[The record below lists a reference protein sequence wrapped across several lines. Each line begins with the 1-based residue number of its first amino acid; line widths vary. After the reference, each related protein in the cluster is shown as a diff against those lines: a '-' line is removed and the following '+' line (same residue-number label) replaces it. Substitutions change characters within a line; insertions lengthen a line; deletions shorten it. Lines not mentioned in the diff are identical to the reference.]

1 MTESMKKPKPFTK
14 RKSTRVVAV
23 AAAAAVAV
31 IAGAYYLRGKIE
43 SPGATRA
50 VQLTSH
56 VVTRG
61 DLVISVTESGDIK
74 ALNSTDIM
82 SKVEGRTSLISI
94 VPEGTIITED
104 DVENGKIIAELDSS
118 SIRESL
124 AQQEVTFSNA
134 EADLEDA
141 KESLA
146 IQIKQNESDIQAGEL
161 NMRFALM
168 DFKKYLGEELAD
180 TVVADYNETAAQID
194 APALLAD
201 ERLNGEAL
209 QRLKELKNNIS
220 LTESDLN
227 RAKKTLEG
235 TERLF
240 EKQYVAEMELIA
252 DKLDVQSLE
261 AKLENSKI
269 ALELFKLYEF
279 PKQSQQL
286 LSNYHEAMR
295 ELDRIEARAR
305 SRLAQEQAK
314 LRNKKATYD
323 LQKERL
329 DKYKAQFV
337 ACTIKAPVPG
347 QVVYGS
353 SLLDARQRSR
363 ELIEVGAE
371 IRERQRIISIPDTT
385 KMKVDLKVH
394 ETWIGRI
401 EPGQP
406 AKIVVSAFPD
416 RTFTGEVLRKAPL
429 ADPENFWNPDLKV
442 YSTEVLIDG
451 TYPFIKSGMSA
462 RVEIIIDHLKDVLTV
477 PIQSVIT
484 DAGRKYCYVLNSAV
498 PVRRQI
504 ELGAFNADFVE
515 VKSGLTE
522 GDRVLLNPP
531 RIQGP
536 PAGQTGSAKPL
547 QNQTPSTQ
555 GEEQPQASIEEQPQ
569 ASIEEQPQAGT
580 EEQKGPQRGQT
591 PFTFELTDERIDQVM
606 QGMKQFDPE
615 KYERFNK
622 LRQEDP
628 EKFKEELRKEMQ
640 QFMQRMRNQQGSD
653 GGQSGGQGGGR
664 GGFKR
669 SRGGTQ
675 QGD

>member
-1 MTESMKKPKPFTK
+1 MKKSKPSGK
-14 RKSTRVVAV
+14 RKLTRILAV
-23 AAAAAVAV
+23 TAAAAVVV
-31 IAGAYYLRGKIE
+31 IAGAYYVRGRID
-43 SPGATRA
+43 SPGASRA

-56 VVTRG
+56 VVKKG
-61 DLVISVTESGDIK
+61 DLVVSVTESGDIK
-74 ALNSTDIM
+74 AIDSTDIF
-82 SKVEGRTSLISI
+82 SKVEGRTSLLSI
-94 VPEGTIITED
+94 VPEGSIITED
-104 DVENGKIIAELDSS
+104 DVKNEKIIAELDSS

-146 IQIKQNESDIQAGEL
+146 IQIKQNESDIQSGEL
-161 NMRFALM
+161 NKRFALM
-168 DFKKYLGEELAD
+168 DFEKYLGADLA
-180 TVVADYNETAAQID
+180 TPIVEDYNESTSEIDTTAI
-194 APALLAD
+194 LAD
-201 ERLNGEAL
+201 EQLNGEAL
-209 QRLKELKNNIS
+209 QRLKELKNDIS
-220 LTESDLN
+220 ITEGDLN

-261 AKLENSKI
+261 ARLENSKI

-279 PKQSQQL
+279 PKQTQQL

-305 SRLAQEQAK
+305 SKLAQEQAK

-329 DKYKAQFV
+329 DKYKNQLE
-337 ACTIKAPVPG
+337 ACAIKAPVPG

-353 SLLDARQRSR
+353 SLLDARQRER
-363 ELIEVGAE
+363 ELIEVGAD

-394 ETWIGRI
+394 ETWIGKI

-406 AKIVVSAFPD
+406 AKITISAFPD
-416 RTFTGEVLRKAPL
+416 RTFAGKVLRKAPL

-462 RVEIIIDHLKDVLTV
+462 RVEIIINHLKNVLTV

-484 DAGRKYCYVLNSAV
+484 DVGRKYCYVLNSEV
-498 PVRRQI
+498 PVRHQVD
-504 ELGAFNADFVE
+504 LGDFNADFVE

-531 RIQGP
+531 RI
-536 PAGQTGSAKPL
+536 GSAETQKDLAPETSE
-547 QNQTPSTQ
+547 NQIPGAQSEQ
-555 GEEQPQASIEEQPQ
+555 QARAEEQPQTGAEEQPQ
-569 ASIEEQPQAGT
+569 TGAEEQPQTGA
-580 EEQKGPQRGQT
+580 EEQRGPQRGQMPLT
-591 PFTFELTDERIDQVM
+591 SELTDERIEQIM
-606 QGMKQFDPE
+606 QRMKQFNPE
-615 KYERFNK
+615 RYEQLNK

-628 EKFKEELRKEMQ
+628 EKFKQELQKDMQ
-640 QFMQRMRNQQGSD
+640 QFMQRMRNQQGQ
-653 GGQSGGQGGGR
+653 GGGQGGFR
-664 GGFKR
+664 R
-669 SRGGTQ
+669 SRDGAQ